1 MQFKGKIIEAL
12 PVVTGQGARGQW
24 VKQGFVLEYES
35 GQYPKSI
42 AFDVFGDERLQKF
55 RISVGEEL
63 ICDIDFKAVKGK
75 NGYTFNSVD
84 CWNVTRVNQVQQQP
98 QQQQAPM
105 QQPQQAAAAPQG
117 CQVVYPDRQ
126 PAQAPQQT
134 QNQPQQTQAPFPPQ
148 DVPQDDGLP
157 FWWGNGTYKWN
168 F

>member
-1 MQFKGKIIEAL
+1 MQFKGIIKEAL

-24 VKQGFVLEYES
+24 VKQGFVLEYEP
-35 GQYPKSI
+35 GQYPKSV

-84 CWNVTRVNQVQQQP
+84 CWNVTRVNQVQQQ
-98 QQQQAPM
+98 APM

-117 CQVVYPDRQ
+117 CQVIYPDRQ
-126 PAQAPQQT
+126 PAQAPQQ
-134 QNQPQQTQAPFPPQ
+134 PQQTQVPFPPTGT
-148 DVPQDDGLP
+148 PQDDGQLP
-157 FWWGNGTYKWN
+157 F
-168 F
+168 

>member
-24 VKQGFVLEYES
+24 VKQGFVLEYEP

-63 ICDIDFKAVKGK
+63 ICDIDFKAVKGR
-75 NGYTFNSVD
+75 NGGTFNSVD
-84 CWNVTRVNQVQQQP
+84 CWNVTRVNQVQQQAQP
-98 QQQQAPM
+98 QAPI

-134 QNQPQQTQAPFPPQ
+134 QTPFPPPGT
-148 DVPQDDGLP
+148 PQDDGQLP
-157 FWWGNGTYKWN
+157 F
-168 F
+168 

>member
-24 VKQGFVLEYES
+24 VKQGFVLEYEP

-63 ICDIDFKAVKGK
+63 ICDIDFKAVKGR
-75 NGYTFNSVD
+75 NGGTFNSVD
-84 CWNVTRVNQVQQQP
+84 CWNVTRVNQVQQQAQP
-98 QQQQAPM
+98 QQQAPI

-126 PAQAPQQT
+126 PAQAPQQSPY
-134 QNQPQQTQAPFPPQ
+134 QPPQQTQAPFPPAGT
-148 DVPQDDGLP
+148 PQDDGQLP
-157 FWWGNGTYKWN
+157 F
-168 F
+168 

>member
-84 CWNVTRVNQVQQQP
+84 CWNVTRVNQVQQQ
-98 QQQQAPM
+98 APM

-117 CQVVYPDRQ
+117 CQVIYPDRQ
-126 PAQAPQQT
+126 PAQAPQQPT
-134 QNQPQQTQAPFPPQ
+134 QQTQAPFPPQ

-157 FWWGNGTYKWN
+157 F
-168 F
+168 

>member
-24 VKQGFVLEYES
+24 VKQGFVLEYEP

-63 ICDIDFKAVKGK
+63 ICDIDFKAVKGR
-75 NGYTFNSVD
+75 NGGTFNSVD
-84 CWNVTRVNQVQQQP
+84 CWNVTRVNQVQQQA
-98 QQQQAPM
+98 QQ

-134 QNQPQQTQAPFPPQ
+134 QNQPQQTQTPFPPPGT
-148 DVPQDDGLP
+148 PQDDGQLP
-157 FWWGNGTYKWN
+157 F
-168 F
+168 

>member
-1 MQFKGKIIEAL
+1 MQFKGLIKEAL

-24 VKQGFVLEYES
+24 VKQGFVLEYDS

-63 ICDIDFKAVKGK
+63 ICDIDFKAVKGR
-75 NGYTFNSVD
+75 NGGTFNSVD
-84 CWNVTRVNQVQQQP
+84 CWNVTRVNQVQQQAQP
-98 QQQQAPM
+98 QQQAPM

-126 PAQAPQQT
+126 PAQAPQQPA
-134 QNQPQQTQAPFPPQ
+134 QQPPYQPPQQTRAPFPPQ
-148 DVPQDDGLP
+148 DVPQDDGQLP
-157 FWWGNGTYKWN
+157 F
-168 F
+168 

>member
-24 VKQGFVLEYES
+24 VKQGFVLEYNS
-35 GQYPKSI
+35 GQYPKTI

-84 CWNVTRVNQVQQQP
+84 CWNVTRVNQVQQQAQP
-98 QQQQAPM
+98 QQQAPM
-105 QQPQQAAAAPQG
+105 QQPQQAAVAPQG
-117 CQVVYPDRQ
+117 CQVIYPDRQ

-134 QNQPQQTQAPFPPQ
+134 QQPPYQPPQQTQTPFPPPGT
-148 DVPQDDGLP
+148 PQDDGQLP
-157 FWWGNGTYKWN
+157 F
-168 F
+168 

>member
-42 AFDVFGDERLQKF
+42 AFDVFGDEKLQKF

-84 CWNVTRVNQVQQQP
+84 CWNVTRVNQVQQQ
-98 QQQQAPM
+98 APM

-126 PAQAPQQT
+126 PAQAPQQ
-134 QNQPQQTQAPFPPQ
+134 PQQTQVPFPPTGT
-148 DVPQDDGLP
+148 PQDDGQLP
-157 FWWGNGTYKWN
+157 F
-168 F
+168 